1 VFVLLAAPL
10 GHAVAAKTTPTA
22 GSAPASFIVIARPGQ
37 FGVAARSVVAV
48 GGRIGRTLG
57 IINGFQAVLP
67 PGAAGRVAAAAG
79 VAGLSRD
86 LEVRAQSTFYD
97 STTDPDSMYNVA
109 RVTGA
114 DDFWRA
120 GYTGAGVGVAVIDSG
135 ITPVDGLA
143 DASRIF
149 DGPDLSFESQADNLI
164 QLDTFGHGT
173 HMAGII
179 GGRSAAA
186 TPGSYATDTT
196 NFLGMAPDATI
207 VSLKVADA
215 HGATDVSQVIAAID
229 WVVQH
234 RADPG
239 LNIRVLNLS
248 YGTDSSQAYT
258 LDPLAFAAE
267 QAWNAG
273 IFVVAAT
280 GNAGFINDKTSTI
293 TNPAYSPNIMAVG
306 ASDPVGTTISP
317 NDRVASFSSSG
328 NDKRKPDIVAPGT
341 HVVSL
346 RDPGSFLD
354 QMYMSTGAV
363 TDELF
368 RGSGTSQAAAVASG
382 AAALVIQQ
390 RPTIT
395 PRQLKQLLRQTAL
408 DLKNTPRQRQGE
420 GELNLTK
427 TLTTKTP
434 GPASAATAST
444 GIGSLEAARGSS
456 HLVSDGVTL
465 TGEQDIFGNS
475 FDPTA
480 MAQAERNGSSWS
492 SNGDW
497 NGSKW
502 TGSDWHGSKWCGSRW
517 SGSKWSGT
525 DWSSAVWSGNT
536 WDGSAWTAGEWSG
549 SEWSGDT
556 WATDVWASESWS

>member
-1 VFVLLAAPL
+1 V
-10 GHAVAAKTTPTA
+10 VAA
-22 GSAPASFIVIARPGQ
+22 
-37 FGVAARSVVAV
+37 
-48 GGRIGRTLG
+48 GGRVGRKFG

-67 PGAAGRVAAAAG
+67 VRAAGRVAGAAG
-79 VAGLSRD
+79 VVGISRD
-86 LEVRAQSTFYD
+86 VEVSAQSTSYD
-97 STTDPDSMYNVA
+97 APSDPDSMYNVA

-114 DDFWRA
+114 DDYWSA
-120 GYTGAGVGVAVIDSG
+120 GYTGTGVGVAVIDSG
-135 ITPVDGLA
+135 IAPVDGLT
-143 DASRIF
+143 DGRRIMN
-149 DGPDLSFESQADNLI
+149 GPDLSFESQADNLT

-186 TPGSYATDTT
+186 TPGTYATDTT
-196 NFLGMAPDATI
+196 HFLGMAPDATVI
-207 VSLKVADA
+207 SLKVADA

-239 LNIRVLNLS
+239 LNIKVLNLS

-258 LDPLAFAAE
+258 VDPLAFAAE

-273 IFVVAAT
+273 IFVVAAA
-280 GNAGFINDKTSTI
+280 GNAGWVSDKTSTM

-306 ASDPVGTTISP
+306 ASDPVGTTISS

-354 QMYMSTGAV
+354 QTYMSSGAV
-363 TDELF
+363 TDGLF

-408 DLKNTPRQRQGE
+408 DLKDTPRQRQGE

-427 TLTTKTP
+427 ALLTKTP
-434 GPASAATAST
+434 GPAGAATPST
-444 GIGSLEAARGSS
+444 GTGSLEAARGSS

-465 TGEQDIFGNS
+465 SGEQDIFGNS
-475 FDPTA
+475 FDTTA

-492 SNGDW
+492 GEGDW

-502 TGSDWHGSKWCGSRW
+502 TGSGWNGSKWCGSKW
-517 SGSKWSGT
+517 SGSKWSGS
-525 DWSSAVWSGNT
+525 DWSSVIWSGNT
-536 WDGSAWTAGEWSG
+536 WDGSAWTGGDWSG
-549 SEWSGDT
+549 SGWSGSDWST
-556 WATDVWASESWS
+556 DSWATGVWADAGWN